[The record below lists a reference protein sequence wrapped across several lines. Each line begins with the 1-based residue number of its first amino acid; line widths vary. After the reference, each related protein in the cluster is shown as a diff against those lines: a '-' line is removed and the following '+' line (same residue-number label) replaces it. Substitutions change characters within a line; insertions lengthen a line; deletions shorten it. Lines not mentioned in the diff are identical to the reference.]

1 MYNHLR
7 GTVIEASPTRI
18 VVEVAGVGYDVTVP
32 LSVSRR
38 APRPGQEIRLLTH
51 LVVREDE
58 LQLVG
63 FLEEDERRLFRTLV
77 AVQGV
82 GPALA
87 LRVLS
92 AMTPAEFAVA
102 VERQDATV
110 LRRIKGIGEKT
121 AKRLILELKGAK
133 TVVSDAIAASG
144 GAADALAALQ
154 AMGMSQSEAMER
166 VERTLAENPDLPLE
180 ELIKKA
186 LQ

>member
-1 MYNHLR
+1 MYNHLH
-7 GTVIEASPTRI
+7 GIVAESTPTRI
-18 VVEVAGVGYDVTVP
+18 VVEVGGVGYDVTVP

-92 AMTPAEFAVA
+92 SMTPAEFAAA
-102 VERQDATV
+102 VERQDAAG

-133 TVVSDAIAASG
+133 TVVNAVGAAAG
-144 GAADALAALQ
+144 GAADAVAALQ
-154 AMGMSQSEAMER
+154 AMGMSQVEAIER
-166 VERTLAENPDLPLE
+166 VDRVLAENPDLKVE